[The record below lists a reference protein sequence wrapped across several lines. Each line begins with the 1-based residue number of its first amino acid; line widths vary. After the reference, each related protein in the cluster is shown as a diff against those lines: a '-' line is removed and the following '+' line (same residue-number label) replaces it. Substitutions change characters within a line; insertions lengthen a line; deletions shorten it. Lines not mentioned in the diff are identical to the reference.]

1 MDYTTEQLQRI
12 EELAHILTPASEI
25 SALLGLK
32 NEDEFQLDIATKG
45 NPARTA
51 FMRGMAQTAHDLR
64 SKNLELANACAPS
77 AIEQCFHDLKH
88 MMNDLERV

>member
-1 MDYTTEQLQRI
+1 MDYTTEQLQKI

-32 NEDEFQLDIATKG
+32 SEDEFLLDIATKG
-45 NPARTA
+45 NPARIA
-51 FMRGMAQTAHDLR
+51 FMRGMAQTANDLR
-64 SKNLELANACAPS
+64 FKNLELANACAPS

>member
-1 MDYTTEQLQRI
+1 MDYTAEQLQRI

-32 NEDEFQLDIATKG
+32 SEDEFLLDIATKG

-51 FMRGMAQTAHDLR
+51 FMRGMAQTANDLR

-88 MMNDLERV
+88 MMSDLERV